1 MLLQVTCNQMVMR
14 GDLYWLPELEKLDNF
29 SFSFG
34 LWIVGM
40 GGKDGGVEG
49 CCQLRTVDLWACG
62 WSF

>member
-1 MLLQVTCNQMVMR
+1 MLLQVACNQMVMR
-14 GDLYWLPELEKLDNF
+14 GYLYQLPELEKQDNF

-49 CCQLRTVDLWACG
+49 WWTTKDG
-62 WSF
+62 